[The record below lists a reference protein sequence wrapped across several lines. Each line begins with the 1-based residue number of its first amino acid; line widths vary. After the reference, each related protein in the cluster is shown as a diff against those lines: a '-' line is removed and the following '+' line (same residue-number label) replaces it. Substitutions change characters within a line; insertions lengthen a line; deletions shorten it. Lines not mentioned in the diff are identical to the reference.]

1 MLFNRYTKFLNVKKE
16 EPNLSKLFKGESK
29 SVTILLQNKISNLLI
44 ILAINRG
51 GGI

>member
-1 MLFNRYTKFLNVKKE
+1 MLFNRYSKFLNVKKE
-16 EPNLSKLFKGESK
+16 EPNLSKLFKDESK
-29 SVTILLQNKISNLLI
+29 SVTIFKISNLLI